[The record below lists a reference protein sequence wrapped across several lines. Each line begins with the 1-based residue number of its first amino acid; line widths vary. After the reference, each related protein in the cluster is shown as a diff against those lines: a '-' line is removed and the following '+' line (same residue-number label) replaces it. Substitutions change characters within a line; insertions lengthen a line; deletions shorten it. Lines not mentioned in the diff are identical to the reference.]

1 MKSLLE
7 RVYDQLASGQPA
19 TQAELIF
26 VLAGLPERKRY
37 AWQLYR
43 RGLAPTLLLSVGRSE
58 ARFLKRRAGLPQD
71 GDIVRLL
78 PIRPEQGNHL
88 FLWFEPGGAHAEVV
102 RLPEL
107 NTFGELA
114 ALGAVLRQRA
124 LRRVLIVSSDFHL
137 RRVRYAAGL
146 LLDVSQVQITYV
158 AVPQA
163 LSAVRRQRWWSRGWD
178 ARLVLG
184 EWLKLAAY
192 RVNYG
197 ILRRHQRYGL

>member
-1 MKSLLE
+1 MKALLE
-7 RVYDQLASGQPA
+7 GVYDRLAIGQPA

-37 AWQLYR
+37 AWELYR

-58 ARFLKRRAGLPQD
+58 ARFLKRRAGLPED
-71 GDIVRLL
+71 GDIVKLL

-88 FLWFEPGGAHAEVV
+88 FLWFEPGGVHAEAV

-107 NTFGELA
+107 NTFGELV
-114 ALGAVLRQRA
+114 ALATVLRRRA
-124 LRRVLIVSSDFHL
+124 LRHVVVVSSDFHL

-146 LLDVSQVQITYV
+146 LLDATRVQIAFV
-158 AVPQA
+158 GVPQA

-178 ARLVLG
+178 AWLVLG
-184 EWLKLAAY
+184 EWLKLAGY
-192 RVNYG
+192 HVNYG
-197 ILRRHQRYGL
+197 MLRRHRRYSG